1 MEQGFFQV
9 GVLRGSERLG
19 GLEVPE
25 EVVSSYGGVS
35 REDRTGYILGI
46 PTEEVI
52 IRGDEVFERGD

>member
-1 MEQGFFQV
+1 M